1 MRAELSVEL
10 VEAADGTVVARG
22 DLAST
27 PFWCRWDGT
36 TLWIVGSAATPV
48 GEDDIRLELRV
59 GDGVVATV
67 RSVAASVVYAARGEG
82 TRLTTRLH
90 VGDGAVLRWQPEPV
104 IVTRRA
110 RHRSSTVA
118 DVQAGGALLADEI
131 VLMGRTDEDA
141 GRYVAQLELR
151 RGDEPVALTSFDTS
165 VPGWAGPGGTAGAKV
180 VATRV
185 VVDPLDALRVGD
197 AEPSAVD
204 ERAVVLRPEGGGAI
218 ATAIADDPE
227 AARDLLDRR
236 LVLGV
241 G

>member
-1 MRAELSVEL
+1 VRAELNVEL
-10 VEAADGTVVARG
+10 VRADDGTVVARG
-22 DLAST
+22 ELAVT

-48 GEDDIRLELRV
+48 GDDDIHLDLRV
-59 GDGVVATV
+59 GEG
-67 RSVAASVVYAARGEG
+67 VAAEVRTVAATVVYAARGEG

-90 VGDGAVLRWQPEPV
+90 VDSGATLRWQPEPV

-118 DVQAGGALLADEI
+118 NVQPGGALLADEI
-131 VLMGRTDEDA
+131 VVLGRTDEDA
-141 GRYVAQLELR
+141 GRYVGQLELR

-165 VPGWAGPGGTAGAKV
+165 VPGWAGPGGTDGAKV

-185 VVDPLDALRVGD
+185 VVDPLDALASGTRP
-197 AEPSAVD
+197 AAVD
-204 ERAVVLRPEGGGAI
+204 VTSVVLRPEGGGAI
-218 ATAIADDPE
+218 ATALAWDPVT
-227 AARDLLDRR
+227 AREQLDRR